1 MDISYL
7 QRASGFWDVVLAI
20 GRVLLSS
27 VGSIIT
33 AVLTGLFEATVYVVH
48 DQMMKPL
55 IQELMGTFT
64 MSTAMFHENS
74 KDMIS
79 MLLIY
84 CYERVRIIG
93 FAVLMLI
100 ALWQVF
106 KSFFAYAGYSQPEES
121 WKIGLKLM
129 LYGILVLYSKE
140 ICELAIG
147 IAVEIVGILG
157 GIDVSGNIQRR
168 NAGNLFSGDVANN
181 FSNLYGSWESTNYLG
196 HILTGNVG
204 SNMREIVTKVLD
216 TVESLEI
223 ARDNP
228 IGAIVQWLMIILIDM
243 KLFNVALDMTEKY
256 MNLVLMIIISP
267 LAFACGVA
275 KATNKILNKWV
286 TFFTSCILYQVGQFI
301 LMAMVYYISCHSNA
315 NPFKLLLILWAILA
329 MAEDLPSLIDELGF
343 AQIGKSATAIVQ
355 VAKGLDSVT
364 ESVLKDKKDNKNT
377 NNDSSNLPSVS
388 VQNTSNNIQA
398 HVNVGK

>member
-1 MDISYL
+1 
-7 QRASGFWDVVLAI
+7 
-20 GRVLLSS
+20 
-27 VGSIIT
+27 
-33 AVLTGLFEATVYVVH
+33 
-48 DQMMKPL
+48 
-55 IQELMGTFT
+55 
-64 MSTAMFHENS
+64 
-74 KDMIS
+74 
-79 MLLIY
+79 
-84 CYERVRIIG
+84 
-93 FAVLMLI
+93 
-100 ALWQVF
+100 
-106 KSFFAYAGYSQPEES
+106 
-121 WKIGLKLM
+121 
-129 LYGILVLYSKE
+129 
-140 ICELAIG
+140 
-147 IAVEIVGILG
+147 
-157 GIDVSGNIQRR
+157 
-168 NAGNLFSGDVANN
+168 
-181 FSNLYGSWESTNYLG
+181 
-196 HILTGNVG
+196 
-204 SNMREIVTKVLD
+204 
-216 TVESLEI
+216 
-223 ARDNP
+223 
-228 IGAIVQWLMIILIDM
+228 MIILIDM

-398 HVNVGK
+398 QVNVGK

>member
-204 SNMREIVTKVLD
+204 SNMREIRNCQRQSYWSDCTMVND
-216 TVESLEI
+216 YINRYE
-223 ARDNP
+223 
-228 IGAIVQWLMIILIDM
+228 
-243 KLFNVALDMTEKY
+243 
-256 MNLVLMIIISP
+256 
-267 LAFACGVA
+267 
-275 KATNKILNKWV
+275 
-286 TFFTSCILYQVGQFI
+286 TF
-301 LMAMVYYISCHSNA
+301 
-315 NPFKLLLILWAILA
+315 
-329 MAEDLPSLIDELGF
+329 
-343 AQIGKSATAIVQ
+343 
-355 VAKGLDSVT
+355 
-364 ESVLKDKKDNKNT
+364 
-377 NNDSSNLPSVS
+377 
-388 VQNTSNNIQA
+388 
-398 HVNVGK
+398 